1 MGSYHVVRHEDA
13 RSESPSREGF
23 LGLRRGCDAVPIWGK
38 YVYMLHMYVYTFVY
52 IYILFDY
59 IFVFTYVTYVFVDL
73 HVTYV
78 YTHKNHMCMYRLQ
91 ITYIYMC
98 V

>member
-52 IYILFDY
+52 IYIY
-59 IFVFTYVTYVFVDL
+59 I
-73 HVTYV
+73 
-78 YTHKNHMCMYRLQ
+78 
-91 ITYIYMC
+91 I
-98 V
+98 